1 MKKIIYSFLFTLILV
16 GGLFVGMVRGH
27 EARERWISKM
37 KNRYDDKKTVTLQPS
52 KKGTTQVILDEIEM
66 ATYHS

>member
-1 MKKIIYSFLFTLILV
+1 MKKIIYSLLFSLILV

-37 KNRYDDKKTVTLQPS
+37 RNRYDDKKTITLES
-52 KKGTTQVILDEIEM
+52 SRKGSTQVLLDEIEM